1 MIMISNNDK
10 LIAQWALDEC
20 KRRGADSARIG
31 IYGGTGSSY
40 ELRDLKID
48 KLQRAS
54 ERSMVIHFFT
64 EGKFGSYSTNR
75 IDQKEL
81 ASFIER
87 GIANTRHL
95 SPDPF
100 RSLPLSSRYYRNS
113 GQDLELCDQN
123 FEKISPE
130 EKIDLAR
137 SIGEEINGSD
147 LRILSY
153 STVFSDSLEFSYQ
166 IDSQGFEGEI
176 FSTQFSLSAS
186 VSIKDAGDAR
196 PEDYWFDASLFFD
209 SLQKSGIGKRAL
221 ERVLRKSGA
230 KKISSGRFPMVVDY
244 LSSARLISP
253 IVSALYGSALQQRNS
268 FLIDQKDKL
277 LFAPI
282 VNLTDDPHCKRTPG
296 AKFFDAEGVATEKRA
311 IIEDGF
317 LRNYFIDTY
326 NANKLGMAPTIGS
339 PSTLFLQTGN
349 KDLNGLIQSVS
360 KGVLV
365 TGFNGGNCNS
375 TTGDFSYG
383 IEGFLI
389 ENGKLSHP
397 ISEMNITGNMVSLWQ
412 SLSETGND
420 PLSFSSWKIPSLLF
434 DGVNF
439 SGL

>member
-1 MIMISNNDK
+1 MVSNNDK
-10 LIAQWALDEC
+10 LIAQWALEVC
-20 KRRGADSARIG
+20 KRKGADAARIS

-48 KLQRAS
+48 KLQQAS
-54 ERSMVIHFFT
+54 ERSMVIHLFT
-64 EGKFGSYSTNR
+64 DGRFGSYSTNR
-75 IDQKEL
+75 IDRKEL
-81 ASFIER
+81 DSFIER

-100 RSLPLSSRYYRNS
+100 RSLPPSSRYYK
-113 GQDLELCDQN
+113 GGGVDLELYDRN
-123 FEKISPE
+123 FDKVSPE

-137 SIGEEINGSD
+137 IVGEEINGSD
-147 LRILSY
+147 SRLLSY
-153 STVFSDSLEFSYQ
+153 STVFSDSSEFLYQ
-166 IDSQGFEGEI
+166 IDSQGFEGES

-186 VSIKDAGDAR
+186 VSIKDQGDAR

-221 ERVLRKSGA
+221 ERVLRKLGA
-230 KKISSGRFPMVVDY
+230 KKIASGRFPMVVDC
-244 LSSARLISP
+244 LSSARLLSP
-253 IVSALYGSALQQRNS
+253 IISALYGSALQQRNS
-268 FLIDQKDKL
+268 FLIDKKDKL
-277 LFAPI
+277 LFARS

-296 AKFFDAEGVATEKRA
+296 AKFFDTEGVSTEKRA
-311 IIEDGF
+311 IIEDGC

-326 NANKLGMAPTIGS
+326 SANKLKMAPTVSG

-349 KDLNGLIQSVS
+349 KDLEGLIGSVS

-389 ENGKLSHP
+389 EDGKVSHP
-397 ISEMNITGNMVSLWQ
+397 ISEMNITGNMISLWQ

-420 PLSFSSWKIPSLLF
+420 PLAFSSWKIPSLLF